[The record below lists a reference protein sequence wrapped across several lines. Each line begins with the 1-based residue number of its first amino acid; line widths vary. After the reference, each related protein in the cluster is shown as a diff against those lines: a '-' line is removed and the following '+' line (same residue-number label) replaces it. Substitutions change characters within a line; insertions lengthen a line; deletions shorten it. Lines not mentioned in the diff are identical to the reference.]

1 MSHHIHLNI
10 YKMTHSE
17 NNMVFWGYENSIDKP
32 SCQQFRM
39 IKNILIIL
47 IKRAS

>member
-17 NNMVFWGYENSIDKP
+17 NNMVFLGYENNQGY
-32 SCQQFRM
+32 C
-39 IKNILIIL
+39 
-47 IKRAS
+47 